1 MNKETIIRKFIGE
14 DKNKAI
20 NLYEK
25 MIISYNRDI
34 PMFGSEFYT
43 PNIWKFFCDEEKING
58 LKVES
63 EGVFEDSERRM
74 ICFNNNFYLPF
85 PTALLKITV
94 NTKFNKVFHNQY
106 LGSILSLGLERN
118 KIGDLIVKDNTCYVV
133 VHEDI
138 KDYIISNL
146 IQIGKAKCNVE
157 EVDKTTNEVTYN
169 FENITINISSM
180 RIDSVVAKLIN
191 KSRNIAQSMIDE
203 GLVLVNYS
211 TVRDKSFE
219 VKRED
224 RITIRKYGKYILG
237 ECTGYTK
244 SGKCKIDIKKY
255 T

>member
-1 MNKETIIRKFIGE
+1 MDRETISKKFIGE

-25 MIISYNRDI
+25 MIISYEKNI
-34 PMFGSEFYT
+34 PMFGNEFYT
-43 PNIWKFFCDEEKING
+43 PNIWKFFCSEIKING
-58 LKVES
+58 LEITNDGLFK
-63 EGVFEDSERRM
+63 DSERRM
-74 ICFNNNFYLPF
+74 ICFNNIFYLPF
-85 PTALLKITV
+85 PIKLLKITV

-106 LGSILSLGLERN
+106 LGSILSLGLERD
-118 KIGDLIVKDNTCYVV
+118 KIGDLIVKDNSCYVV

-138 KDYIISNL
+138 KDYIINNL
-146 IQIGKAKCNVE
+146 VQIGKVKCKVE
-157 EVDKTTNEVTYN
+157 EIFESINEVNYE
-169 FENITINISSM
+169 FETSTIMISAM
-180 RIDSVVAKLIN
+180 RIDAVVSKIIN
-191 KSRNIAQSMIDE
+191 KSRNIAQSMIEE

-211 TVRDKSFE
+211 TIRDKSFE